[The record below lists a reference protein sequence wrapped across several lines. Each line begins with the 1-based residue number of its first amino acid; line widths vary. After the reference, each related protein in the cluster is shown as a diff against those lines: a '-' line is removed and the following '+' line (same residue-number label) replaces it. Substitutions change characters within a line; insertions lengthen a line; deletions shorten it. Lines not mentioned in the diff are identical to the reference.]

1 MYHLRETQTRRCHSN
16 TNVKAFD
23 QISEKGTK
31 GTKETSGFKGA
42 RCDGLVHRP
51 HVKLIVIASQ
61 GGRTKMMIDKTLAR
75 AREAERQ
82 G

>member
-1 MYHLRETQTRRCHSN
+1 MYHLREIQTRRCYSN

-31 GTKETSGFKGA
+31 GTSGFKGA

>member
-1 MYHLRETQTRRCHSN
+1 MYMYHLRETKTRRWYSN

-23 QISEKGTK
+23 QFSEKG
-31 GTKETSGFKGA
+31 TSGFKGA